1 MSSTP
6 SGREE
11 AGPDF
16 DRALRAVH
24 AALFQVDAQVEPEE
38 ILHRVL
44 EVCRTACEA
53 DAALILRQA
62 DEVTAAALASAPAAV
77 LPDGVTSPAL
87 LAELPVAPG
96 GRYYQPKSLSRSV
109 SARLRGSVAVIPCAS
124 ASQPPCA
131 LIVVRRR
138 DEAYSASCRAFLES
152 LSGIMQTLVRLG
164 DATRQAEQMQGRFDA
179 MILALTHGLVFM
191 DNSGDESWI
200 NEAAAA
206 LLGLPAGAS
215 PPLQVSLAMEALRGR
230 ADNASEVARTAERV
244 LSDPR
249 GEIRDTRWIYSH
261 PTRLVLSAS
270 STPITGR
277 YGSGRLWL
285 FIDVTI
291 QHFAQ
296 QELEENNRALRL
308 ARQQADAANVA
319 KSQFLAAMS
328 HEIRTPMNGVSGMAG
343 LLLDTELTDEQRDF
357 VSSIRASGDALLTI
371 INDILDFSK
380 IEAGLLELELQPLDI
395 RVCVEEAMELLAP
408 RAAERGLELGLLI
421 AQEVPVA
428 VVGDV
433 TRLRQILINLVG
445 NAVKFTH
452 HGEVIVE
459 VSRTQDTAAAEPSEP
474 VELHFCVRDTG
485 IGIPADRIDR
495 LFRSFSQVDASTTRQ
510 YGGTGLGLA
519 ISRRLTERMG
529 GRMWVESKPGVGSAF
544 HFTIV
549 AATAPDLPEAAAP
562 SENEALRELAG
573 TSIMVVDDNPTNREI
588 LTRQLAREK
597 VRVTVASSG
606 PQALSLLQQSGPF
619 DAVLLDV
626 LMPDM
631 DGWQTVAEIRRQSQ
645 FATMPLLMLS
655 SRDLMSAREAVA
667 RGATAFLRKPVR
679 QRQLFETLRSAM
691 SGTKKEPVRTESSS
705 ALDPTF
711 SMRHPLHL
719 LVAEDNPMNQKVVM
733 LLLGRLGYNADI
745 AATGGEAVQAWLQHD
760 YDVVFMDIQMPDM
773 DGMEATRRIREHKDR
788 RQPCIYALTANAMA
802 EDHSRCLAAGMDGV
816 LTKPFQFAELLAVL
830 RKTVAAGQPPS
841 PAAVESAAA
850 QPAAAAPPQ
859 DDAPSP
865 LDAAAMEQL
874 ELLVGGDNTALAEL
888 IASHLEN
895 SHEHLTKLRSA
906 IDIADA
912 EAIAHL
918 AHSLK
923 GSTGLFGALELSQ
936 RCSVL
941 EQLGKAQRCQ
951 DAVAAFA
958 AVSQEA
964 ERVRAALESKHRA
977 LLTPAP

>member
-6 SGREE
+6 SGRQE
-11 AGPDF
+11 AVSEF
-16 DRALRAVH
+16 DRVLCAVH
-24 AALFQVDAQVEPEE
+24 AALFQQDAQVVPEE
-38 ILHRVL
+38 VLRRVL
-44 EVCRTACEA
+44 EVCRTACDA
-53 DAALILRQA
+53 DAALVLRQM
-62 DEVTAAALASAPAAV
+62 DEVTAAALASAPQGV

-87 LAELPVAPG
+87 LAEMPRAPG
-96 GRYYQPKSLSRSV
+96 GRYYQAAELSRSV
-109 SARLRGSVAVIPCAS
+109 SARLRGSIAVIPCAS
-124 ASQPPCA
+124 AAQPPCA

-138 DEAYSASCRAFLES
+138 DEPYSAACRAFLES
-152 LSGIMQTLVRLG
+152 LSGLMQTLVRLG
-164 DATRQAEQMQGRFDA
+164 DATRQAERMQGRFDA
-179 MILALTHGLVFM
+179 MILALTHGLIFM

-230 ADNASEVARTAERV
+230 ADNASEVKKTAERL
-244 LSDPR
+244 LSDPK
-249 GEIRDTRWIYSH
+249 GEIRDARWIYSR

-277 YGSGRLWL
+277 TGSGRLWL

-343 LLLDTELTDEQRDF
+343 LLLDTDLTDEQRDF

-380 IEAGLLELELQPLDI
+380 IEAGLLELEQQPLDI
-395 RVCVEEAMELLAP
+395 RVCVEEAMELLAQ
-408 RAAERGLELGLLI
+408 RAAERGIELALLI

-433 TRLRQILINLVG
+433 TRLRQILINLIG

-452 HGEVIVE
+452 HGEVVVE
-459 VSRTQDTAAAEPSEP
+459 VSRTLEAAAAEPGDP

-485 IGIPADRIDR
+485 IGIPADRLDR

-529 GRMWVESKPGVGSAF
+529 GRMWVESKPGVGSTF
-544 HFTIV
+544 HFTI
-549 AATAPDLPEAAAP
+549 TAAAAP
-562 SENEALRELAG
+562 ALPAAAAPGEKEKLRELAG
-573 TSIMVVDDNPTNREI
+573 TAIMVVDDNPTNREI

-597 VRVTVASSG
+597 VRVVAASSG

-655 SRDLMSAREAVA
+655 SRDLMSAREAMA

-679 QRQLFETLRSAM
+679 QRQLFETLRHVM
-691 SGTKKEPVRTESSS
+691 SGTKKELVRPESSS
-705 ALDPTF
+705 VLDPTF
-711 SMRHPLHL
+711 SMRHPLRL

-733 LLLGRLGYNADI
+733 LLLGRLGYNPDI
-745 AATGGEAVQAWLQHD
+745 AATGGEAVQAWLHRD
-760 YDVVFMDIQMPDM
+760 YDVIFMDIQMPDM
-773 DGMEATRRIREHKDR
+773 DGMEATHRIRERRDR
-788 RQPCIYALTANAMA
+788 RQPRIYALTANALP
-802 EDHSRCLAAGMDGV
+802 EDHSRCLAAGMTGV
-816 LTKPFQFAELLAVL
+816 LTKPFQFTELLAVL
-830 RKTVAAGQPPS
+830 RQAVAADPPPE
-841 PAAVESAAA
+841 PAAPEPV
-850 QPAAAAPPQ
+850 AAAPPQ
-859 DDAPSP
+859 QDSHSP

-874 ELLVGGDNTALAEL
+874 ELLVGGDRKALAEL

-895 SHEHLTKLRSA
+895 STDHLTKLRRA
-906 IDIADA
+906 VDVADA
-912 EAIAHL
+912 AAIEQL

-936 RCSVL
+936 RCAVL
-941 EQLGKAQRCQ
+941 EQLGRENRCQ
-951 DAVAAFA
+951 DAAAAFA
-958 AVSQEA
+958 AASQEA
-964 ERVRAALESKHRA
+964 ERVRAALLHKHRA